1 MTTTTRATGALL
13 LATLIWGSTFV
24 LVDAVV
30 DHLPVHSFLAW
41 RFTIAFIALLLIR
54 PTALRGL
61 DRTTWLR
68 GVLLGLA
75 LGIGYATQTGGLA
88 AGTLPTV
95 SGFITGMFVV
105 LTPLLSAW
113 WFHTRIGWSTA
124 IAVGCAGT
132 GLALLTLVHGRIG
145 GGEWL
150 TGACALAFAVQI
162 VLLGRWSTPS
172 NTVALVLIQIG
183 TVSVLEILMAVVV
196 DAPPQLPR
204 SGQAWLGVAFLALI
218 ATVYG
223 FLAQTWAQAHMSAT
237 RAAVI
242 LTAEPMFAGLTG
254 AIAGDRL
261 LPRQIFGAV
270 LVLAAMYLVELT
282 PARKGGRGSA
292 EARIPHLEP

>member
-1 MTTTTRATGALL
+1 MTTSSRATAALL

-30 DHLPVHSFLAW
+30 EALPVHSFLAL
-41 RFTIAFIALLLIR
+41 RFTIAFIALLIIR
-54 PTALRGL
+54 PNALRGL
-61 DRTTWLR
+61 DARTWSR

-113 WFHTRIGWSTA
+113 WFRTRIGWSTA
-124 IAVGCAGT
+124 IAVASAGA
-132 GLALLTLVHGRIG
+132 GLALLTLVNGGIG

-150 TGACALAFAVQI
+150 TGACALAFAAQI
-162 VLLGRWSTPS
+162 VLLGRWSTAS

-183 TVSVLEILMAVVV
+183 TVAAIEIALALAV
-196 DAPPQLPR
+196 DAPPQLPADSR
-204 SGQAWLGVAFLALI
+204 AWIAVGFLALA

-242 LTAEPMFAGLTG
+242 LTAEPMFAALTG
-254 AIAGDRL
+254 AVAGDRL
-261 LPRQIFGAV
+261 LPRQLLGAA

-282 PARKGGRGSA
+282 PARKGGREAA